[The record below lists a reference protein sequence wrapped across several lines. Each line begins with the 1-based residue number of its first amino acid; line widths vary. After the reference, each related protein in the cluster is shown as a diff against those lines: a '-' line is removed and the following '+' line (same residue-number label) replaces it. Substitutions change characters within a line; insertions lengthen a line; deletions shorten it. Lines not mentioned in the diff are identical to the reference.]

1 MTTSLTNV
9 PQLTIPAWANVQ
21 ASLSIL
27 PAQITLPAAPLPNK
41 MNPVVSLINN
51 TTNTLSITEPV
62 VSIPGVEVQLKELQ
76 PGKHFSVSL
85 AFPQGFDLKNTP
97 GELTLKSNNP
107 KLPTIKIPILQLQP
121 TTPSPRA
128 SAAGAHPKSPITPRV
143 PTATPP
149 AVPVVH

>member
-1 MTTSLTNV
+1 
-9 PQLTIPAWANVQ
+9 
-21 ASLSIL
+21 
-27 PAQITLPAAPLPNK
+27 

-62 VSIPGVEVQLKELQ
+62 VSVPGVEVQLKELQ

-107 KLPTIKIPILQLQP
+107 KLPIIKIPILQLQP
-121 TTPSPRA
+121 TTPSPQA
-128 SAAGAHPKSPITPRV
+128 SAAAARPKLPIAPRV
-143 PTATPP
+143 PATIPP
-149 AVPVVH
+149 PVPVAH